1 MKVKVRL
8 KCFRGLNKPDDV
20 VEYDADLANA
30 MVARGS
36 AELVSS
42 ANTVATVE
50 VKEVVKQ
57 PTNTKKLPPKS
68 TKIED
73 EEL

>member
-8 KCFRGLNKPDDV
+8 KCFRGLNKPDDI
-20 VEYDADLANA
+20 VEYDADLGNA

-36 AELVSS
+36 AEFISS
-42 ANTVATVE
+42 AKTVVTAE

-57 PTNTKKLPPKS
+57 PINTKKLPPKS